1 VATEV
6 KLSTLAA
13 DAGGAD
19 GPLDPRTV
27 ADHLQALERLMVLEN
42 QPAWRPHLRSKA
54 ALREAPRRH
63 FCDPSLAVAALGGSP
78 DRLLKDL
85 EWLGLLFE
93 SLVIRD
99 LRVLAQAL
107 DGELFHYRDDYG
119 VEVDAIVQLRD
130 GRWGAIE
137 IKLGPGQVEAAAAGL
152 LRFRQ
157 QIDTRRTGEP
167 AFLAVVCGS
176 GYGYRRADG
185 IAVVPVGALGLRA
198 AFSSLSPW
206 RCWSAAWSCI
216 APGCV
221 RLTPWP
227 LLPAPPAITT
237 WWMNLCCARLR
248 PRSRRPFPAPRCA
261 CSAPAP
267 AAPNG
272 PIPTLICW

>member
-1 VATEV
+1 MTPSATPGAAAGWPPPRSPAVGALLSSLGRTVAPEV

-27 ADHLQALERLMVLEN
+27 ADHLQALERLLVLEN

-54 ALREAPRRH
+54 VLRQAPRRH

-119 VEVDAIVQLRD
+119 
-130 GRWGAIE
+130 GRWTRSCSCAMAAGARSRSSSD
-137 IKLGPGQVEAAAAGL
+137 QVRWRPPPPAWCAFASRSIPAAPANPPTWRWSAAAAMA
-152 LRFRQ
+152 
-157 QIDTRRTGEP
+157 TGAP
-167 AFLAVVCGS
+167 MA
-176 GYGYRRADG
+176 
-185 IAVVPVGALGLRA
+185 
-198 AFSSLSPW
+198 SPW
-206 RCWSAAWSCI
+206 CRWGRWDPDQARGRSRPPTPNW
-216 APGCV
+216 PHE
-221 RLTPWP
+221 RPLPLTS
-227 LLPAPPAITT
+227 
-237 WWMNLCCARLR
+237 LR
-248 PRSRRPFPAPRCA
+248 PVKLP
-261 CSAPAP
+261 
-267 AAPNG
+267 
-272 PIPTLICW
+272 

>member
-1 VATEV
+1 V
-6 KLSTLAA
+6 A
-13 DAGGAD
+13 DASHPPSWAEQFFLHQKLRFICIRRPVFSALEFRHLLHCPPRHGRQQRLWPTVPDIADAELHACLGAA
-19 GPLDPRTV
+19 GAVLFE
-27 ADHLQALERLMVLEN
+27 ALERLMVLEN

-54 ALREAPRRH
+54 ALRQAPRRH
-63 FCDPSLAVAALGGSP
+63 YCDPSLAVAALGGSP

-157 QIDTRRTGEP
+157 QIDTRRSGEP

-185 IAVVPVGALGLRA
+185 IAVVPVGALGA
-198 AFSSLSPW
+198 
-206 RCWSAAWSCI
+206 
-216 APGCV
+216 
-221 RLTPWP
+221 
-227 LLPAPPAITT
+227 
-237 WWMNLCCARLR
+237 
-248 PRSRRPFPAPRCA
+248 
-261 CSAPAP
+261 
-267 AAPNG
+267 
-272 PIPTLICW
+272 

>member
-1 VATEV
+1 MTF
-6 KLSTLAA
+6 LLDFAA
-13 DAGGAD
+13 ISDPVPDAASV
-19 GPLDPRTV
+19 GPSSGRN
-27 ADHLQALERLMVLEN
+27 ASN
-42 QPAWRPHLRSKA
+42 GPAFHLRSKA
-54 ALREAPRRH
+54 ALRQAPRRH

-137 IKLGPGQVEAAAAGL
+137 IKLGPGQVEAAATGL

-185 IAVVPVGALGLRA
+185 IAVVPVGALG
-198 AFSSLSPW
+198 P
-206 RCWSAAWSCI
+206 
-216 APGCV
+216 
-221 RLTPWP
+221 
-227 LLPAPPAITT
+227 
-237 WWMNLCCARLR
+237 
-248 PRSRRPFPAPRCA
+248 
-261 CSAPAP
+261 
-267 AAPNG
+267 
-272 PIPTLICW
+272 

>member
-1 VATEV
+1 LGALLSSLGRNVATEV

-42 QPAWRPHLRSKA
+42 QPA
-54 ALREAPRRH
+54 
-63 FCDPSLAVAALGGSP
+63 SLAVAALGGSP

-152 LRFRQ
+152 VRFRQ

-185 IAVVPVGALGLRA
+185 IAVVPVGALG
-198 AFSSLSPW
+198 P
-206 RCWSAAWSCI
+206 
-216 APGCV
+216 
-221 RLTPWP
+221 
-227 LLPAPPAITT
+227 
-237 WWMNLCCARLR
+237 
-248 PRSRRPFPAPRCA
+248 
-261 CSAPAP
+261 
-267 AAPNG
+267 
-272 PIPTLICW
+272 

>member
-1 VATEV
+1 MPGFFCIGIPASPALPAPPWPPATA
-6 KLSTLAA
+6 LAYRPRIA
-13 DAGGAD
+13 DAKLRACQGAA
-19 GPLDPRTV
+19 GAVLFE
-27 ADHLQALERLMVLEN
+27 ALERLMVLEN
-42 QPAWRPHLRSKA
+42 QPAWRPYLRSKA

-99 LRVLAQAL
+99 LRVLAQVL

-157 QIDTRRTGEP
+157 QIDTRRSGEP

-185 IAVVPVGALGLRA
+185 IAVVPVGLWGLELL
-198 AFSSLSPW
+198 SLACPHGGAGARRGAVS
-206 RCWSAAWSCI
+206 
-216 APGCV
+216 
-221 RLTPWP
+221 
-227 LLPAPPAITT
+227 PPA
-237 WWMNLCCARLR
+237 A
-248 PRSRRPFPAPRCA
+248 SD
-261 CSAPAP
+261 
-267 AAPNG
+267 
-272 PIPTLICW
+272 